1 MKFQGKAVVVTPT
14 GVKVGS
20 KGKVQKAAE
29 FFANTGDKSLNRKVR
44 KELHAKG
51 RLLEAA
57 A

>member
-44 KELHAKG
+44 KELRAKG